1 MAINKYFYLV
11 LFLNLFIVFTSCNK
25 SVKNLSVHDLVIY
38 PSPPD
43 TARIQYLTSISTS
56 DFITGKTS
64 KFLKYIVG
72 SKEKLQITKPHGV
85 STYKS
90 KAFICDSG
98 IKGLI
103 IIDFERNS
111 FIKFIPQGL
120 GELRLPI
127 GCSTDKNNGYLYVA
141 DRERQQVV
149 VFDEKG
155 GYINAFGEQDNFV
168 PTDVFVSDD
177 KIWVANSKNN
187 KISVYKK
194 GTYELLFEFTDS
206 EAGTDEHLYT
216 PISITGNGDKIYVT
230 DFGDFKIKI
239 FDKEGKFISSVGS
252 YGKLQGQFVRP
263 KGIAVDKNEN
273 LYVVDAGFENTQI
286 FNKEGNLLMHF
297 GGPYKGHGDMYLPF
311 GICLQYD
318 NLDYFQQFVDISYNL
333 KYLIFV
339 TNQYGPDKLSVY
351 GFIENATPEQIAEK
365 QNHGKKRKHKS
376 KKVSL

>member
-1 MAINKYFYLV
+1 MVKNIV
-11 LFLNLFIVFTSCNK
+11 LFFFVILIGFLTIISCNK
-25 SVKNLSVHDLVIY
+25 NVKNLAIQDLVIY

-43 TARIQYLTSISTS
+43 TTRIQYLTSITTS
-56 DFITGKTS
+56 DFITGNKANFF
-64 KFLKYIVG
+64 KFIVG
-72 SKEKLQITKPHGV
+72 SKEKLQITKPHGL

-90 KAFICDSG
+90 KVFICDTG
-98 IKGLI
+98 IKGLV
-103 IIDFERNS
+103 IIDFEKSS
-111 FIKFIPQGL
+111 FITFIPQGK
-120 GELRLPI
+120 GELKMPI
-127 GCSTDKNNGYLYVA
+127 GCTTDNNGYLYVA

-155 GYINAFGEQDNFV
+155 LYVNAFGEQENFV

-177 KIWVANSKNN
+177 KIWVTNSKNN

-194 GTYELLFEFTDS
+194 GGSYDLLFDFPEA

-216 PISITGNGDKIYVT
+216 PISVVFNNDKVYVT

-239 FDKEGKFISSVGS
+239 FDKEGKFISTVGS
-252 YGKLQGQFVRP
+252 YGKVQGQFVRP

-273 LYVVDAGFENTQI
+273 LYVVDAGFENAQI

-297 GGPYKGHGDMYLPF
+297 GGSYKGHGDMYLPF
-311 GICLQYD
+311 GICIQYD
-318 NLDYFQQFVDISYNL
+318 NLDYFQKFVDISYNL
-333 KYLIFV
+333 KYLIFI

-351 GFIENATPEQIAEK
+351 GFVENATPEQIEEK
-365 QNHGKKRKHKS
+365 QNSKNKRKPKG